1 MEEIKVNRTIEEKI
15 YLIRGQRVMSD
26 RDLAVL
32 YGVATKNL
40 KQQVNRNLDRFPED
54 FMFRLSK
61 QEFTNLRSQIATS
74 SWGGTR
80 YQPYAFTEHGIAM
93 LSSVLRS
100 ERAIQININIMR
112 TFILLKTMISRY
124 QELRDKID
132 HLEQKYDDNFKVV
145 FLALKQLMEPPLSTT
160 RKIGF

>member
-1 MEEIKVNRTIEEKI
+1 
-15 YLIRGQRVMSD
+15 
-26 RDLAVL
+26 
-32 YGVATKNL
+32 
-40 KQQVNRNLDRFPED
+40 
-54 FMFRLSK
+54 MFRLSK

-93 LSSVLRS
+93 LSNVLRS
-100 ERAIQININIMR
+100 ERAIQVNINIMR
-112 TFILLKTMISRY
+112 TFIRLKTMISRY

-145 FLALKQLMEPPLSTT
+145 FSALKQLMEPPLSTT